1 MRSFILFSVFIFYS
15 SILVLAGSNINYE
28 FLKGDKTP
36 QLKSDHDCV
45 MSDRICVFFR
55 YKFDEKLRINVS
67 IHPGKVYIP
76 LSLLSI
82 YEPMVGI
89 FKAIPR
95 TQQQLNKYNELLELI
110 KVAYEENRVFKEIT
124 ESKTNEINIVFK
136 DNHGF
141 TLHRAIVSMDM
152 AKSEVIGPTGK
163 LIAFQ
168 FELNEDIS
176 KNIYSQIDHSKNEI
190 RWTTAFDKEL
200 DFIEENYF

>member
-1 MRSFILFSVFIFYS
+1 
-15 SILVLAGSNINYE
+15 
-28 FLKGDKTP
+28 
-36 QLKSDHDCV
+36 
-45 MSDRICVFFR
+45 
-55 YKFDEKLRINVS
+55 
-67 IHPGKVYIP
+67 
-76 LSLLSI
+76 
-82 YEPMVGI
+82 MVGI

-95 TQQQLNKYNELLELI
+95 TQQQLDKYNELLELI

-176 KNIYSQIDHSKNEI
+176 QNIYSQIDHNKNEI

-200 DFIEENYF
+200 DFIEETYF